1 MSGGPGSWAAAA
13 IPTRYVDP
21 RVHRSAGVKMGATQL
36 CAWRPAA
43 ATTTAVGLAF
53 ALQTLGVHDAGAD
66 LYIALGSVFVLLG
79 WLLVPGLVA
88 TFDLPVGGVVWSVLA
103 SASLGTIVG
112 RGRVPTSSSY
122 SPGQAGSSQ
131 VSCFVPRRLSSRGG
145 SIRPGSAAAW
155 EARREAGS
163 RASVRG
169 RDGRTPRPSRCRH
182 VMRGR

>member
-103 SASLGTIVG
+103 SASLGTVVGAWSSPDFIFVFAGAGGVFAGIVL
-112 RGRVPTSSSY
+112 R
-122 SPGQAGSSQ
+122 
-131 VSCFVPRRLSSRGG
+131 
-145 SIRPGSAAAW
+145 SAAA
-155 EARREAGS
+155 ELAGGGIHPTRIS
-163 RASVRG
+163 CSVG
-169 RDGRTPRPSRCRH
+169 SAPRSGFPGECA
-182 VMRGR
+182 GA